1 MRNRRYEPRLMCADL
16 IEVRWRDPSG
26 RPETCVANLE
36 DISASGVCLQMEVDI
51 PLNTMITISGP
62 KGDYVGQVRYCVYR
76 EIGFFIGIQVEP
88 GSKGSRRN
96 FKPMH
101 LFDPQRLGP
110 ANRPER

>member
-76 EIGFFIGIQVEP
+76 EIGFFIGIQFEP
-88 GSKGSRRN
+88 GSKWSRRN

-101 LFDPQRLGP
+101 LFDPQRLVS